1 MSQRHLANLRVQA
14 EKKLAQLGQKRDD
27 SSLNVQL
34 NQQQN
39 QALAQMILTYRGAKE
54 GSNVLL
60 WQNSAS
66 MAQVLEPMRVKLAQ
80 KEVFLQQEQLRIDR
94 LWRKQLGRQQGLKWL
109 EKQTHI
115 QEQTQV
121 ARREQ
126 AIVDDMAGFYYKN
139 KGL

>member
-1 MSQRHLANLRVQA
+1 MSQRHLSKLRVQA

-27 SSLNVQL
+27 SSLSVQL

-39 QALAQMILTYRGAKE
+39 QALTQMILTYRGAKE

-115 QEQTQV
+115 QEQAQV

-126 AIVDDMAGFYYKN
+126 AVVDDMAGFYYKN
-139 KGL
+139 KGQ

>member
-1 MSQRHLANLRVQA
+1 MSQRHLAKLCVQA

-27 SSLNVQL
+27 SSLKVQL

-39 QALAQMILTYRGAKE
+39 QALANMILTYRGAKE

-80 KEVFLQQEQLRIDR
+80 KEVFLQQEQLRIER
-94 LWRKQLGRQQGLKWL
+94 LWRNQLGRQQGLKWL
-109 EKQTHI
+109 EKQTNI
-115 QEQTQV
+115 QEKARV
-121 ARREQ
+121 ARSEQ
-126 AIVDDMAGFYYKN
+126 AIVDDMAGFYYKH
-139 KGL
+139 KR

>member
-1 MSQRHLANLRVQA
+1 MSQRHLSKLRVQA

-27 SSLNVQL
+27 SSLSVQL
-34 NQQQN
+34 NQQQH
-39 QALAQMILTYRGAKE
+39 QALTQMILTYRGAKE

-80 KEVFLQQEQLRIDR
+80 KEVFLQQELLRIDR

-115 QEQTQV
+115 QEQAQV

-126 AIVDDMAGFYYKN
+126 AVVDDMAGFYYKN
-139 KGL
+139 KGQ